1 MCINKKPY
9 DDDGRSF
16 ADMHVDGMPWFARL
30 GAKPDRSNC
39 GETLSPSERRHALLG
54 IFAAI
59 ATVVLIFGAV
69 FFIVIALMAK
79 P

>member
-1 MCINKKPY
+1 M
-9 DDDGRSF
+9 D
-16 ADMHVDGMPWFARL
+16 VDGMPWFARI
-30 GAKPDRSNC
+30 GAKPERNG

-59 ATVVLIFGAV
+59 VAVVLIFGAV

>member
-1 MCINKKPY
+1 M
-9 DDDGRSF
+9 D
-16 ADMHVDGMPWFARL
+16 VDGMPWFARL
-30 GAKPDRSNC
+30 GAKPERS
-39 GETLSPSERRHALLG
+39 GSETLTPSERRHALLG

-59 ATVVLIFGAV
+59 AAVVLIFGAV